1 MDRDPKISGIMVQL
15 PLPPHI
21 NEEKVLSFIPPSK
34 DVDGLSPFNV
44 GSLALKN
51 HSPLFVSCTPL
62 AVMELI
68 LSTKGSQEESMSGKK
83 VCIVGRSNIVGLPL
97 SLLLL

>member
-1 MDRDPKISGIMVQL
+1 MVQL

-21 NEEKVLSFIPPSK
+21 DEEKVLGFIPPSK

-51 HSPLFVSCTPL
+51 HTPLFVSCTPL

-68 LSTKGSQEESMSGKK
+68 LATGSPAESISGKK
-83 VCIVGRSNIVGLPL
+83 VCIIGRSNIVGLPL